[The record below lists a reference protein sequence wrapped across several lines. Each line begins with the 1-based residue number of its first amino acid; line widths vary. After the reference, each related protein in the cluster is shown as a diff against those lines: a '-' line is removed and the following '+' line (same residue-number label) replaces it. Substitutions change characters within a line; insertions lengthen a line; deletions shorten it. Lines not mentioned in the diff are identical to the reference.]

1 MNITIKQNGFVTGDF
16 LEPVAYA
23 GEVNSR
29 VLNIVHPTFENAFY
43 QLLVIKDN
51 RPYVLGIDNGKVII
65 PPSLTDIATTLQ
77 CQFLATRKN
86 ENIDTSTNTCD
97 CYPDSTNDC
106 RHMIFKS
113 DKFTLKVAEG
123 LNLNGLTP
131 IPPYEQLVE
140 IYNNINKAKL
150 VVEQAKAD
158 NLKLLDIINDRIT
171 ILQRENNNIN
181 ANIATNKETEEMIDD
196 VFIRNKNLLSLQ
208 SNSKIASDNE
218 IKEML
223 NDTFGF

>member
-29 VLNIVHPTFENAFY
+29 LLNIIHPTFENAFY
-43 QLLVIKDN
+43 QLLIIKDN
-51 RPYVLGIDNGKVII
+51 RPYILGIDNGKVII
-65 PPSLTDIATTLQ
+65 PPSLTDIATKLE
-77 CQFLATRKN
+77 CQFLATKKN
-86 ENIDTSTNTCD
+86 ENIDTSANACD
-97 CYPDSTNDC
+97 CYPDSMNDC

-140 IYNNINKAKL
+140 IYNNISKAKL
-150 VVEQAKAD
+150 AVEQAKAD
-158 NLKLLDIINDRIT
+158 NLRLLDT
-171 ILQRENNNIN
+171 I
-181 ANIATNKETEEMIDD
+181 EE
-196 VFIRNKNLLSLQ
+196 K
-208 SNSKIASDNE
+208 
-218 IKEML
+218 IKEL
-223 NDTFGF
+223 QEAQKNI

>member
-29 VLNIVHPTFENAFY
+29 LLNIIHPTFENAFY
-43 QLLVIKDN
+43 QLLIIKDN
-51 RPYVLGIDNGKVII
+51 RPYILGIDNGKVII
-65 PPSLTDIATTLQ
+65 PPSLTDIATKLE

-97 CYPDSTNDC
+97 CYPDSMNDC

-140 IYNNINKAKL
+140 IYNNISKAKL
-150 VVEQAKAD
+150 AVEQAKAE
-158 NLKLLDIINDRIT
+158 NMALLEQI
-171 ILQRENNNIN
+171 
-181 ANIATNKETEEMIDD
+181 
-196 VFIRNKNLLSLQ
+196 
-208 SNSKIASDNE
+208 NSKIDE
-218 IKEML
+218 LQRIKT
-223 NDTFGF
+223 NN

>member
-1 MNITIKQNGFVTGDF
+1 MQIVIKQNGFVTGDF

-29 VLNIVHPTFENAFY
+29 IIDIIHPTFDNAIY
-43 QLLVIKDN
+43 QLLIIKDKH
-51 RPYVLGIDNGKVII
+51 PYVLGIDNGTIML
-65 PPSLTDIATTLQ
+65 PPSLISNATTLE

-86 ENIDTSTNTCD
+86 ENNIINNNCD
-97 CYPDSTNDC
+97 CFSNSMNDC

-140 IYNNINKAKL
+140 IYNNISKAKL
-150 VVEQAKAD
+150 AVEQAKAE
-158 NLKLLDIINDRIT
+158 NMALLEQI
-171 ILQRENNNIN
+171 
-181 ANIATNKETEEMIDD
+181 
-196 VFIRNKNLLSLQ
+196 
-208 SNSKIASDNE
+208 NSKIDE
-218 IKEML
+218 LQRIKT
-223 NDTFGF
+223 NN